1 MDRRAALL
9 SGFVIACLSHPP
21 AVAQPVA
28 LRASGTLFGEA
39 AELEIRALDSATG
52 EAALDAAWN
61 AMSGAEQE
69 LRGFEEQAAGQPFA
83 IGPTAAP
90 LFTRARH
97 FCLWSDGATSV
108 LGGAVHRLWG
118 VRSPVAALPTPDDLE
133 QAADSAR
140 CDRLDFDAKSGRVR
154 VAEGSALDFRGFARG
169 WAIDRA
175 VESLKE
181 HGVSN
186 AWARIGDV
194 ARGVGGGPNGR
205 GWPYELP
212 PFARQLES
220 FGTVLLRGQSI
231 SRTDPTA
238 RPLRI
243 AGESVLPYFD
253 LRSGR
258 PAAGI
263 SGVVAV
269 SELAGDA
276 EPLAFAMTVLGANA
290 GQIRMSGLK
299 PKPSILWLLGSG
311 DSGAPVLVSAN
322 WSAVKKLP

>member
-1 MDRRAALL
+1 
-9 SGFVIACLSHPP
+9 
-21 AVAQPVA
+21 VA
-28 LRASGTLFGEA
+28 LRASGTAFGET
-39 AELEIRALDSATG
+39 AELEIRALDNTTG
-52 EAALDAAWN
+52 EAALGAAWD
-61 AMSGAEQE
+61 AMRAVEQE
-69 LRGFEEQAAGQPFA
+69 LRQMEEQAAGQPFA
-83 IGPTAAP
+83 VAPATSP

-118 VRSPVAALPTPDDLE
+118 VRTPAAALPTPDELE
-133 QAADSAR
+133 QAVASAR
-140 CDRLDFDAKSGRVR
+140 CDRLEFDPKTSRARL
-154 VAEGSALDFRGFARG
+154 AEGSALDFRGFARG

-186 AWARIGDV
+186 VWVRIGDV

-205 GWPYELP
+205 GWPYQLP
-212 PFARQLES
+212 LFARQLES

-231 SRTDPTA
+231 ARTDPTA
-238 RPLRI
+238 RPLAI

-258 PAAGI
+258 PAAGV

-276 EPLAFAMTVLGANA
+276 EPLAIAMTVLGANA
-290 GQIRMSGLK
+290 GQIRLSGLK